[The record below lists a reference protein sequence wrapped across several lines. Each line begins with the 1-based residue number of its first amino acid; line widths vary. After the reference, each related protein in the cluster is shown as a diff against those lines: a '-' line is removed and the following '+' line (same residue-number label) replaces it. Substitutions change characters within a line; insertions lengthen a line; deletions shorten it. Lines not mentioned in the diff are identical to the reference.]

1 MAALVLMAGP
11 ARAAYGAAPHSLENA
26 QGMSPSNVRA
36 VTGWII
42 ASGDNLELPFLI
54 VDKVHAQVLA
64 FAPDGSPRGSAAIL
78 IGLTPGDA
86 TPADIGQRKLAQ
98 IGPKDRITPAGRF
111 LSAIGN
117 DLGTK
122 DVLWIDY
129 PAGLSMH
136 RVVHG
141 APTDHRRKRLASGKL
156 SDKRI
161 SYGCINV
168 PAAFFD
174 KVIDPLLKGGNAM
187 VYILPETK
195 SWEAILKPTS

>member
-1 MAALVLMAGP
+1 MAGP
-11 ARAAYGAAPHSLENA
+11 ARATPRTAPQSLEKA
-26 QGMSPSNVRA
+26 QGASPADVRA
-36 VTGWII
+36 VTGWIK

-54 VDKVHAQVLA
+54 VDKVHAQVFA
-64 FAPDGSPRGSAAIL
+64 FAPDGNPRGSAAIL

-86 TPADIGQRKLAQ
+86 TPADIGQRKLAE
-98 IGPKDRITPAGRF
+98 IGPSDRITPAGRF

-117 DLGTK
+117 DFGPK

-129 PAGLSMH
+129 QAGLSMH
-136 RVVHG
+136 RVVRG

-174 KVIDPLLKGGNAM
+174 RVIDPLLKGGNAM

-195 SWEAILKPTS
+195 SWQAVLKPTS